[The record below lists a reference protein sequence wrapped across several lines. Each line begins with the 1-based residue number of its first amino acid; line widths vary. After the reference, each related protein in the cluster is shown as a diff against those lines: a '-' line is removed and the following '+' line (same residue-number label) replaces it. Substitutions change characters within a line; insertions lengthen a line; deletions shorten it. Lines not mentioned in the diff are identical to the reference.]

1 MAIQHNQ
8 RSIVDFRSRLKG
20 GGARANLFEVQMAF
34 PNFAQANTETLNDI
48 PFLVKAAEIPASTI
62 GNIPVPFRGR
72 VLPIAGDRT
81 FAPWTVTIINDTN
94 FRLRDVMERWSDGIN
109 DIQTAQGAT
118 NPEVYQTKA
127 TVLQLGRGRDVST
140 KQTANQKIPILRQY
154 DFVGIYPNDVSA
166 IPLDHGATDT
176 IEEFQVTFN
185 YLYYEVRGKED
196 GSKTTLVDATETRAA
211 GQAFDIDFV
220 GGVT

>member
-1 MAIQHNQ
+1 MAINHNQ

-185 YLYYEVRGKED
+185 YLYYEVRGGKD
-196 GSKTTLVDATETRAA
+196 GTGTKLIDAGETNAA
-211 GQAFDIDFV
+211 GDPTIPLV
-220 GGVT
+220 GDVT

>member
-1 MAIQHNQ
+1 MAIRHNQ

-20 GGARANLFEVQMAF
+20 GGARSNLFEVQMSF
-34 PNFAQANTETLNDI
+34 PDFAKPVSEALNDI
-48 PFLVKAAEIPASTI
+48 PFLVKAAEIPASNI

-81 FAPWTVTIINDTN
+81 FDPWTVTIINDTN

-109 DIQTAQGAT
+109 DIQTAQGTT
-118 NPEVYQTKA
+118 NPEEYQTKA
-127 TVLQLGRGRDVST
+127 TVLQLSRGLDTNGKVVSS
-140 KQTANQKIPILRQY
+140 ANIPILREY
-154 DFVGIYPNDVSA
+154 DFIGIYPNDISA

-185 YLYYEVRGKED
+185 YLYYEVRGGKD
-196 GSKTTLVDATETRAA
+196 GTGTKLIDAGETNAA
-211 GQAFDIDFV
+211 GDPTIPLV
-220 GGVT
+220 GDVT

>member
-1 MAIQHNQ
+1 MAIKHNE
-8 RSIVDFRSRLKG
+8 RSIVDFRSRMKG
-20 GGARANLFEVQMAF
+20 GGARSNLFEVQMTF
-34 PNFAQANTETLNDI
+34 PNFAEANTETLNDI

-118 NPEVYQTKA
+118 NPEDYQTTA
-127 TVLQLGRGRDVST
+127 TVLQLSRGLDTNGKVVSS
-140 KQTANQKIPILRQY
+140 ANIPILREY
-154 DFVGIYPNDVSA
+154 DFIGIYPNDISA

>member
-1 MAIQHNQ
+1 MAIKHNQ

-20 GGARANLFEVQMAF
+20 GGARSNLFEVQMSF
-34 PNFAQANTETLNDI
+34 PSFAVANTETLNDI

-109 DIQTAQGAT
+109 DIQTAQGTT
-118 NPEVYQTKA
+118 NPEEYQTKA
-127 TVLQLGRGRDVST
+127 TVLQLSRGIDTNGKVRS
-140 KQTANQKIPILRQY
+140 NSNIPILREY
-154 DFVGIYPNDVSA
+154 DFIGIYPNVVSS
-166 IPLDHGATDT
+166 IPLDHGATDQ

-185 YLYYEVRGKED
+185 YLYYEVRGKDDET
-196 GSKTTLVDATETRAA
+196 GTQLVDKGETNAA
-211 GQAFDIDFV
+211 GGGNIPLV
-220 GGVT
+220 GDVT